1 MKARELDVAGAWE
14 ITPQIHTDARGAFY
28 EWFTDSGFR
37 EFSGHRLDLRQAN
50 CSVSSA
56 RVLRGL
62 HFARVP
68 PSQAKYV
75 TCVRG
80 SVFDVVVDIRVGSPT
95 FGRWDAVRLDDR
107 GRRTI
112 YISEG
117 LGHAFLALEDDS
129 TVMYLCSAQYD
140 PQREHTVTPLD
151 PALGIEWPAID
162 GEPIL
167 SDRDRQAPTLAEAE
181 AAGLLPTWAETEAF
195 VESLRGH

>member
-1 MKARELDVAGAWE
+1 
-14 ITPQIHTDARGAFY
+14 
-28 EWFTDSGFR
+28 
-37 EFSGHRLDLRQAN
+37 
-50 CSVSSA
+50 
-56 RVLRGL
+56 
-62 HFARVP
+62 
-68 PSQAKYV
+68 
-75 TCVRG
+75 
-80 SVFDVVVDIRVGSPT
+80 
-95 FGRWDAVRLDDR
+95 VRLDDR

-167 SDRDRQAPTLAEAE
+167 SDRDRQAPTLGEAE